1 MPKSRVPKSKVVLF
15 ETSEDDQAKAARLN
29 WLISLIKSGESE
41 FQVYKALV
49 CLKNLCNDWSVVL
62 QLYDRNILSILKRVL
77 SQDKPQLVKVIA

>member
-49 CLKNLCNDWSVVL
+49 CLKNLCNDWSVVVR
-62 QLYDRNILSILKRVL
+62 LYNRDILNILKTVL
-77 SQDKPQLVKVIA
+77 HSEKP